1 MATSL
6 VCKSH
11 VQRCERNNQ
20 WIGTGTVPA
29 MFCATGW
36 RDLNVSGLWSLVTDA
51 MNEYSRRSLT
61 NANSRR
67 YVPRRTLISSYLNRG
82 HLVGSLVH
90 LPKESQGRIQ
100 EIILCIHL
108 SSCKSMTDS
117 YHRSGHEY
125 CPNRCDSRTRRAPNG
140 SCSVS
145 ARLYP
150 RVWRKKARA
159 DEMNEFRWY
168 CVTALEVILQACNAA
183 LPIYI
188 LAHITFRVY

>member
-29 MFCATGW
+29 MFSATGW

-67 YVPRRTLISSYLNRG
+67 YAPRRTLISYLNRR

-117 YHRSGHEY
+117 YHRSCHEY
-125 CPNRCDSRTRRAPNG
+125 CPNRS
-140 SCSVS
+140 
-145 ARLYP
+145 
-150 RVWRKKARA
+150 
-159 DEMNEFRWY
+159 
-168 CVTALEVILQACNAA
+168 ALEVILQACNAA
-183 LPIYI
+183 VPIYI
-188 LAHITFRVY
+188 LAPITFPSGYEG